1 MKIKQ
6 YFQILVLS
14 VVSMFAIAA
23 SPLSTP
29 PVFAANCPD
38 AKDFLPGIKPWY
50 SGMCDSNGKPAL
62 DRDNIG
68 DSIWLIVLNIISAAL
83 AAAGY
88 IAIGFVMW
96 GGTKY
101 ILSQGD
107 SGKIAA
113 AKTTIQN
120 ALIGLLIA
128 LSAVAIVNFVAG
140 SIGI

>member
-6 YFQILVLS
+6 FIQMSILVFI
-14 VVSMFAIAA
+14 SMFTVSLSPISAPAA
-23 SPLSTP
+23 Y
-29 PVFAANCPD
+29 AANCPNQ
-38 AKDFLPGIKPWY
+38 KDLLPGIKPWY
-50 SGMCDSNGKPAL
+50 DGLCDSNGKPGL
-62 DRDNIG
+62 DREDIG
-68 DSIWLIVLNIISAAL
+68 SSIWRIVLNLVSIAL
-83 AAAGY
+83 VVAGY

-101 ILSQGD
+101 ILAQGD

-128 LSAVAIVNFVAG
+128 LSAAAIVNFVASG
-140 SIGI
+140 VGI